1 MRLPETL
8 LLRAEAY
15 VRLDNLEAAAAD
27 INLIRTRAN
36 ATPVLPENVT
46 LDYILDEYTREL
58 YGETMRAIVL
68 RRMDKLVERV
78 RLYQNNP
85 VYPGGNIQD
94 HHKLWPIP
102 QTVIDLNVDA
112 VMEQNPGY

>member
-1 MRLPETL
+1 
-8 LLRAEAY
+8 
-15 VRLDNLEAAAAD
+15 
-27 INLIRTRAN
+27 
-36 ATPVLPENVT
+36 
-46 LDYILDEYTREL
+46 
-58 YGETMRAIVL
+58 
-68 RRMDKLVERV
+68 MDKLVERV